1 MWKFGCFDVQ
11 KEPLLIKM
19 FMLRGGKMRG
29 WAGWGQ
35 DGYFI
40 VIRMVGSGWDP
51 QSLLNLFF

>member
-1 MWKFGCFDVQ
+1 
-11 KEPLLIKM
+11 
-19 FMLRGGKMRG
+19 MLRGGKMRG